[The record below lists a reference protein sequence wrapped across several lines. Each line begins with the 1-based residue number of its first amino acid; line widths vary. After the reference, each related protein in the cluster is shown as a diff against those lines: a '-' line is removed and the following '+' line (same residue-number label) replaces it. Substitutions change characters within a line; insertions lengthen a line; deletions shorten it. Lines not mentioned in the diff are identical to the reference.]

1 MTLSLVCDALET
13 VMWLRGKLKSIIVHS
28 DRKTMRQN
36 IFEYIEVD
44 YNKKRRHSSLGY
56 LT

>member
-1 MTLSLVCDALET
+1 MKVEAVQYE
-13 VMWLRGKLKSIIVHS
+13 SIMA
-28 DRKTMRQN
+28 RKAMRQK

-56 LT
+56 LSPEKYK